1 MNQMIKYRDGF
12 WKSIKAFIFKITRK
26 EHRVAEKEF
35 VNVTNNIENLPKNNK
50 QGVYTNIA
58 MPNNEMTKL
67 LMLQKQYKNGDIS
80 EEDLTPEEYSQ
91 LVNLYKKQNK
101 EIYAEI
107 EREKVTIRKR
117 LDELK
122 AQNS

>member
-12 WKSIKAFIFKITRK
+12 WKSIKEFIFKITRK

-35 VNVTNNIENLPKNNK
+35 INVTNNIETLPKNDR
-50 QGVYTNIA
+50 QQVYTNVA

-67 LMLQKQYKNGDIS
+67 LRLQKQYKNGDIS

-101 EIYAEI
+101 EMYAEI
-107 EREKVTIRKR
+107 EREKVVIRKQ

-122 AQNS
+122 A

>member
-1 MNQMIKYRDGF
+1 MIKYRDGF
-12 WKSIKAFIFKITRK
+12 WKSIKEFVFKITRK

-101 EIYAEI
+101 EMYAEI